1 MIQDSRFVHRL
12 GEQEHTKGCYELFI
26 ILVVGPKICEG
37 MHAFLADVV
46 VHTQNF
52 FLLQL
57 RGGLMLLRLRDVDKQ
72 VHLQFRG

>member
-1 MIQDSRFVHRL
+1 MIQEFRFVHRL
-12 GEQEHTKGCYELFI
+12 GEQEHTKECCELFI

-57 RGGLMLLRLRDVDKQ
+57 RGGLLLLRPRYVDKQ
-72 VHLQFRG
+72 AHLQFRG